1 MGDYSE
7 LSPIGD
13 GMINVYEGE
22 YGTYHIPDNIMQKAI
37 EMNGGKKLTDRRTKG
52 SKYLNWWGRCQD
64 SDAWL
69 INYANK
75 PGTYANKLVTA

>member
-52 SKYLNWWGRCQD
+52 KQHKQPASVERRC
-64 SDAWL
+64 
-69 INYANK
+69 K
-75 PGTYANKLVTA
+75 GTRWRNQHR